1 MARDG
6 AFPYS
11 EWLRKI
17 NPTTKSPINMIL
29 LILCI
34 DFVLLLIPLGSPLAF
49 AAITSI
55 STVGEYYNPLL
66 HSSYWTLLELSFLT
80 LTHTLTPLSTTHI
93 RLSSLL
99 SSYDWPSLSFQ
110 TLTHALT
117 PFPTFTNIT
126 IGYQVSYAIPIIL
139 RLTTGMFE
147 QGEHFNLG
155 KYSRPMHF
163 ISAVFLVVTGT

>member
-17 NPTTKSPINMIL
+17 NPTTKSPINVIL

-55 STVGEYYNPLL
+55 STV
-66 HSSYWTLLELSFLT
+66 
-80 LTHTLTPLSTTHI
+80 
-93 RLSSLL
+93 
-99 SSYDWPSLSFQ
+99 
-110 TLTHALT
+110 
-117 PFPTFTNIT
+117 
-126 IGYQVSYAIPIIL
+126 GYQVSYAIPIIL

-163 ISAVFLVVTGT
+163 VSAVFLVVTGTYHYHNLITITSSPTKMSHPQTRRVIIVHTSIYFYFVDFILFSFPRLFYVFTHRYPHRH